1 MKKAVTDVLVLS
13 RKKGESIM
21 IGDQIEIMVLD
32 VDSDV
37 IKIGITAPRHVEI
50 LRKELYA
57 VIRDSNVE
65 SAIQSDTIDELKK
78 IKSRKKVE

>member
-1 MKKAVTDVLVLS
+1 MDVLVLS

-21 IGDQIEIMVLD
+21 IGDSIEIVVLD
-32 VDSDV
+32 SESDV
-37 IKIGITAPRHVEI
+37 VKIGITAPRHVEI

-57 VIRDSNVE
+57 VIRESNLE
-65 SAIQSDTIDELKK
+65 SSIPSDAMDQLPK